1 MNFSFFM
8 LFYPISLKSFYY
20 IIHVCSYFL
29 STFVISKNIITKTMK
44 KFLYI
49 LLAMLPLFA
58 SAKDDD
64 QKKQD
69 NYNPKYLAGAVTLT
83 DGKVVFEQKVNVP
96 SLSQNDIYE
105 KLLNWANK
113 RFQPEKGMHSR
124 VVYTN
129 KESGQIAAMSEEYIV
144 FSSTA
149 LALDRTRIYYQF
161 SMFVSEGQFT
171 LQMNRIRYWYDENR
185 DGGEKYTAEE
195 WIIDE
200 MGLTKKGTK
209 LAPICGKFR
218 RETIDLKDQLFKE
231 ATEAVSLQ
239 SIAVAQNAS
248 TPTQANTQIN
258 TVTQA
263 TTNVQPVV
271 SQQVAVAVQPTAR
284 KKELVEISLN
294 QLPANLNEIAASGR
308 ITITAGE
315 EEIEVK
321 SEAWGGFGKLLNKD
335 VTYTLIDKSRMAI
348 SLIMEHSDSY
358 KISFYQAGNTEPIV
372 VIDCR
377 KSMKQDL
384 TSEELKSLNQQV
396 DTNKKYTMYIGAITR
411 CMMR

>member
-1 MNFSFFM
+1 
-8 LFYPISLKSFYY
+8 
-20 IIHVCSYFL
+20 
-29 STFVISKNIITKTMK
+29 
-44 KFLYI
+44 
-49 LLAMLPLFA
+49 MLPLFA
-58 SAKDDD
+58 SANDDD
-64 QKKQD
+64 HKKQD
-69 NYNPKYLAGAVTLT
+69 NYNPKYLAGAVTVT
-83 DGKVVFEQKVNVP
+83 DGKVVFEQTVDVP
-96 SLSQNDIYE
+96 SLSKDFIYE
-105 KLLNWANK
+105 KLLKWANQ
-113 RFQPEKGMHSR
+113 RFQAKDGMTSR
-124 VVYTN
+124 VVYTQ
-129 KESGQIAAMSEEYIV
+129 KEKGQIAAMAEEYIV

-161 SMFVSEGQFT
+161 SAFASEGKFT

-185 DGGEKYTAEE
+185 EGGEKYSAEE
-195 WIIDE
+195 WIIDD
-200 MGLTKKGTK
+200 MALAKKGTK

-231 ATEAVSLQ
+231 ATEAVSMQ
-239 SIAVAQNAS
+239 NVAVTQNTTS
-248 TPTQANTQIN
+248 TVTTSSVVTNVQTNTTSHANANTQ
-258 TVTQA
+258 TS
-263 TTNVQPVV
+263 TTVQPVT
-271 SQQVAVAVQPTAR
+271 SQQVAVAVHTATS
-284 KKELVEISLN
+284 KKELAEINLN

-321 SEAWGGFGKLLNKD
+321 PEAWGGFGKLLNKD

-358 KISFYQAGNTEPIV
+358 KISFYQAGSTEPVV
-372 VIDCR
+372 VIECR